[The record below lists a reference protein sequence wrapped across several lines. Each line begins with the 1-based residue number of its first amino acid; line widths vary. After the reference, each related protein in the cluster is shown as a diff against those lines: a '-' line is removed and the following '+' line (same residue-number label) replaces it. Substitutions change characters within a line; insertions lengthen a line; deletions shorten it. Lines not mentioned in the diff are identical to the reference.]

1 MVGTIFWISYAGY
14 RMLGSVFWVPYHS
27 EKSSQLKTIFKSFLE
42 DIFRWRLVL
51 MKDSKSEKAND
62 QRVAYYFSQDINCC
76 LKIYLYCLTNILPQN
91 VLNVPR
97 TPRPKYR

>member
-1 MVGTIFWISYAGY
+1 MQYWVPYGGYHILDIICWVPFGGY

-27 EKSSQLKTIFKSFLE
+27 ENSSQLKTIFKSFLE

-51 MKDSKSEKAND
+51 MKDSKTEKAND

-76 LKIYLYCLTNILPQN
+76 LKFIYI
-91 VLNVPR
+91 V
-97 TPRPKYR
+97 

>member
-1 MVGTIFWISYAGY
+1 
-14 RMLGSVFWVPYHS
+14 
-27 EKSSQLKTIFKSFLE
+27 
-42 DIFRWRLVL
+42 

-91 VLNVPR
+91 VFNVPR